1 MSYNIDESYSF
12 SASGTR
18 IRPAF
23 RGLGLVTGAPTAGSL
38 ASETG
43 IPLSTAQK
51 IMDKLFASAAGKEL
65 EQTLAD
71 MFAKYVPSDK
81 QVAVQEWITKS
92 GLSVPFIPKPETA
105 EAGRADTTSE
115 PVAPKE
121 SKMKMLIPI
130 ALVGIGAFL
139 MMRKR

>member
-1 MSYNIDESYSF
+1 MSYNYVENYSF
-12 SASGTR
+12 DRSGTR
-18 IRPAF
+18 IRPAWK
-23 RGLGLVTGAPTAGSL
+23 GLGLATGGATAGSL

-43 IPLSTAQK
+43 ISLTAAQK

-65 EQTLAD
+65 EQTLAE
-71 MFAKYVPSDK
+71 MFTKYVPADK
-81 QVAVQEWITKS
+81 QASVQAWIVQS

-105 EAGRADTTSE
+105 EAGRADVTSE
-115 PVAPKE
+115 PVTPKE